1 MPETTEAYDF
11 RGRTLVDQAGE
22 KIGKI
27 DELYRDDQGG
37 QPEWAT
43 VHTGL
48 FCTKSH
54 FVPLAGASPDG
65 EDVRV
70 NVTKE
75 QVKDAP
81 SVDPDGQLSEQ
92 EESRLLEHY
101 GVPYS
106 QEGSVTAQEAP
117 AGGRS
122 AAEEASADGRSGVVG
137 RDVSGPTTDE
147 AMTRSEEELRVGTTA
162 RESGRARL
170 RKYVVTEQVTKTVPV
185 QHEEVRLER
194 EPITDENIGQA
205 TDGPEISDEKHE
217 VVLHEEEPVVEK
229 RTVPKERVSLGKET
243 ITDEREVSEEVRKE
257 QIDTEGAER
266 PTCPLAR
273 TRTRGFAVST
283 DERRGPC
290 SVNYDRDERIV
301 LSFAGSLITE
311 KWRIIDG

>member
-11 RGRTLVDQAGE
+11 RGRTLLDQAGE

-27 DELYRDDQGG
+27 DQLYHDDQGG

-43 VHTGL
+43 VNTGL
-48 FCTKSH
+48 FGTKSH

-92 EESRLLEHY
+92 EESRLFEYY
-101 GVPYS
+101 GVPYT
-106 QEGSVTAQEAP
+106 QEGSVTAQGAA

-122 AAEEASADGRSGVVG
+122 DAEEASAGRDHSDVVG
-137 RDVSGPTTDE
+137 RDVSGPRTDE
-147 AMTRSEEELRVGTTA
+147 AMTRSEEELRVGTTQ

-185 QHEEVRLER
+185 QREEVRIER

-205 TDGPEISDEKHE
+205 TDGREISDEEHE

-243 ITDEREVSEEVRKE
+243 MSEEREVSEGVRKE

-266 PTCPLAR
+266 PTGR
-273 TRTRGFAVST
+273 
-283 DERRGPC
+283 
-290 SVNYDRDERIV
+290 
-301 LSFAGSLITE
+301 
-311 KWRIIDG
+311 